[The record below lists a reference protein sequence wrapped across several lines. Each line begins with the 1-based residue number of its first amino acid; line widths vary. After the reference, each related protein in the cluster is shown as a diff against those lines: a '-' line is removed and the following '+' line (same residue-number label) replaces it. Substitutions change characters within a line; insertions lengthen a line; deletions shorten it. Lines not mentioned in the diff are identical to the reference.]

1 MPDKRHDL
9 NCRDFVDFILAYL
22 EKDLPPDQDAEFRRH
37 MAACSACVTYLETY
51 KETIDIG
58 RMACEADA
66 PVPDDVPDRLV
77 AAILAARR
85 TPKNDQ
91 G

>member
-51 KETIDIG
+51 KETIDLE
-58 RMACEADA
+58 RMACSAEDD
-66 PVPDDVPDRLV
+66 PVPEGVPDRLV
-77 AAILAARR
+77 QAIMAARR
-85 TPKNDQ
+85 ATPES
-91 G
+91 